1 MAEVKHATE
10 NGHWYKSDGTPA
22 YTYINKKGEEKPTT
36 LREARKEN
44 LKPSVTTI
52 ISCASAPQLVNWK
65 IDQAILS
72 SLTLSRNDDET
83 EQEYLARIKADA
95 QEQAKKAAER
105 GTLIHAWV
113 QEFFTHTYQS
123 SDVVNVPTYLS
134 TPDKLV
140 FCHSAHNA
148 LLKETNVKLGQW
160 LCEESFAT
168 ERYGGKADL
177 HDLNSEYLID
187 IKTKTWADVKK
198 LDIWDSHLMQLAAY
212 RNGLNI
218 PDAKCGILYIHQET
232 AESVLLWADEDKIQ
246 QGMGM
251 FNALL
256 DFYYKKTQLGM
267 VK

>member
-1 MAEVKHATE
+1 MADVNHATE
-10 NGHWYKSDGTPA
+10 GGHWYDPVTQEPR
-22 YTYINKKGEEKPTT
+22 YTYTNKKGETKNTT
-36 LREARKEN
+36 LRQARVN
-44 LKPSVTTI
+44 GWVPSVTTI

-105 GTLIHAWV
+105 GTLIHSWV
-113 QEFFTHTYQS
+113 QGGFEGESLSEEAQRYFSSAYHTLLR
-123 SDVVNVPTYLS
+123 DVKVNDWV
-134 TPDKLV
+134 
-140 FCHSAHNA
+140 
-148 LLKETNVKLGQW
+148 
-160 LCEESFAT
+160 CEKSFAT
-168 ERYGGKADL
+168 ALYGGKADIHTQL
-177 HDLNSEYLID
+177 YLID
-187 IKTKTWADVKK
+187 FKTKTWVDVKK

-218 PDAKCGILYIHQET
+218 PNAKCGILYIHQET
-232 AESVLLWADEDKIQ
+232 EESVLLWADEDKIQ

>member
-1 MAEVKHATE
+1 MADHAKE
-10 NGHWYKSDGTPA
+10 NGHWYKADGTPA
-22 YTYINKKGEEKPTT
+22 YTYLNKKGEEKPTT
-36 LREARKEN
+36 LREARKLN
-44 LKPSVTTI
+44 LVPSVTTI

-113 QEFFTHTYQS
+113 QDGIENGFDETTDGYE
-123 SDVVNVPTYLS
+123 YLCS
-134 TPDKLV
+134 VMDT
-140 FCHSAHNA
+140 
-148 LLKETNVKLGQW
+148 LLKSGIMDGHRNYWT
-160 LCEESFAT
+160 CEKSFAT
-168 ERYGGKADL
+168 DRFGGKADI
-177 HDLNSEYLID
+177 HNSEYLID
-187 IKTKTWADVKK
+187 FKTKTWVDVKK

-218 PDAKCGILYIHQET
+218 PNAKCGILYIHQET